1 MFFILTSTFTL
12 GKSGLIQSD
21 VDRRKEGVFVQNVMV
36 RGLCSQDD
44 WKFPLFVDFDRKALN
59 HELLVQLIVAAEEQ
73 AGLEVC
79 AVVFDVEK
87 DADLV
92 ADLGLTEG
100 KTWFTNPK
108 DSSRDVFCFSDI
120 RSIIKMQ
127 TDAILNDGKSSNN
140 RNKIYKGF

>member
-1 MFFILTSTFTL
+1 MLFILTSTFTL

-140 RNKIYKGF
+140 RN

>member
-1 MFFILTSTFTL
+1 MN
-12 GKSGLIQSD
+12 QSE

-36 RGLCSQDD
+36 RALCSQED

-59 HELLVQLIVAAEEQ
+59 HELLVQLIVAAEEE

-127 TDAILNDGKSSNN
+127 TDAILRDGKY
-140 RNKIYKGF
+140 I

>member
-1 MFFILTSTFTL
+1 MTSILTL
-12 GKSGLIQSD
+12 GKNGQTQTD
-21 VDRRKEGVFVQNVMV
+21 VERRKDRVFIQNVMV
-36 RGLCSQDD
+36 RGLCSQED
-44 WKFPLFVDFDRKALN
+44 WKFPVFVDFDRKALN
-59 HELLVQLIVAAEEQ
+59 HELLLQLIIVAEDE

-108 DSSRDVFCFSDI
+108 DSSRDVYCFSDI

-127 TDAILNDGKSSNN
+127 TDAILNDGK
-140 RNKIYKGF
+140 

>member
-1 MFFILTSTFTL
+1 MKLALYIFTSTFDL

-21 VDRRKEGVFVQNVMV
+21 VDRRREGVFVQNVMV
-36 RGLCSQDD
+36 RGLCSQED
-44 WKFPLFVDFDRKALN
+44 WKFPLYVDFDRKALN
-59 HELLVQLIVAAEEQ
+59 HELLVQLIVAAEDQ

-108 DSSRDVFCFSDI
+108 DPSRDVFCFSDI

-127 TDAILNDGKSSNN
+127 TDAIINDGKCNTYPN
-140 RNKIYKGF
+140 

>member
-1 MFFILTSTFTL
+1 MKRLLFISNSTFNL
-12 GKSGLIQSD
+12 GKNGLNQSE

-36 RGLCSQDD
+36 RALCSQED

-59 HELLVQLIVAAEEQ
+59 HELLVQLIVAAEEE

-127 TDAILNDGKSSNN
+127 TDAILRDGKH
-140 RNKIYKGF
+140 I